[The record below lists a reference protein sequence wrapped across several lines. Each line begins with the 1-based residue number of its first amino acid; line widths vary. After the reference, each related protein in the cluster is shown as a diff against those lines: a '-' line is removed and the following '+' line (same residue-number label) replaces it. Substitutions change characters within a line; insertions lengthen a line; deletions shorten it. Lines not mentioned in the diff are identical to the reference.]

1 MCIKRKEFP
10 APPPLFPTYAEAQ
23 VVPAETVKRKSL
35 LSDERLTE
43 LIRLAA
49 IIALVVLSSM
59 IQITIYVYF

>member
-1 MCIKRKEFP
+1 M
-10 APPPLFPTYAEAQ
+10 
-23 VVPAETVKRKSL
+23 PAETVKRKSL